1 MKLSF
6 FLFLTFLNIH
16 FLIFSQ
22 VEKPNFKPYNPETT
36 FRKLSKNYPQIAYPT
51 LELSKGV
58 FLKKN
63 IVYPSNSP
71 TNKILDLY
79 INTTKK
85 SPLIILIHGG
95 GWIAGSKSNLEDMAI
110 ALSNRGYSVATL
122 SYTLSIE
129 QKYPQ
134 SVLDIKQALVLLKK
148 NEAKWNYDTKKIAIL
163 GCSAGAQL
171 ATLVGVT
178 PNHPEFKIQDK
189 VSESVQAIINVDGIV
204 SFVHPEASKEGKYA
218 SFWLGGD
225 VKNAETQWKQASALE
240 YVNKT
245 TPPTLFLNSSIDR
258 FHAGRDDMINHLKKW
273 GIPYEVFSFKKAP
286 HSFWF
291 FEPWFS
297 PMIDKI
303 DDFLKRVLL

>member
-1 MKLSF
+1 V
-6 FLFLTFLNIH
+6 
-16 FLIFSQ
+16 IFSQ
-22 VEKPNFKPYNPETT
+22 AEKPNFKPYNPETT
-36 FRKLSKNYPQIAYPT
+36 FRKLSNKYPQIIYPT
-51 LELSKGV
+51 LELSKDI

-63 IVYPSNSP
+63 IVYPSSSP
-71 TNKILDLY
+71 TSKTLDLY

-85 SPLIILIHGG
+85 SPLILLIHGG

-110 ALSNRGYSVATL
+110 ALSNRGYSVVTL
-122 SYTLSIE
+122 SYTLSVE

-134 SVLDIKQALVLLKK
+134 SVLDIKQALVFLKK
-148 NEAKWNYDTKKIAIL
+148 NDAKWNYDTNKMAIL

-178 PNHPEFKIQDK
+178 PNHPQFKIQDN
-189 VSESVQAIINVDGIV
+189 VSESIQAIINVDGIV

-225 VKNAETQWKQASALE
+225 MKNAETQWKQASALE
-240 YVNKT
+240 YLDNIA
-245 TPPTLFLNSSIDR
+245 PPTLFLNSSFDR
-258 FHAGRDDMINHLKKW
+258 FHAGRDDMIHHLKKW
-273 GIPYEVFSFKKAP
+273 NIPYEVFTFEKAP

-291 FEPWFS
+291 FDPWFS

-303 DDFLKRVLL
+303 DEFLKRVLL